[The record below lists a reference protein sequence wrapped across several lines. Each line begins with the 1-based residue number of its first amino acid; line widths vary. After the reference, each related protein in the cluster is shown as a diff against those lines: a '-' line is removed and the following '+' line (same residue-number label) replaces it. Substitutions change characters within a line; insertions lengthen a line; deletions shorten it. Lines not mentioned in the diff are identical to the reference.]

1 MPAVRS
7 SPGERVGPH
16 EEARSLVRAARPPS
30 PLPPPPAPPAPPPAE
45 SRQSSVHT
53 GSLPR
58 ESVRDVIRS
67 LGPRVKECFEKAAPR
82 YPGPQKVTVAFT
94 LQGQGLSGFIEDEE
108 VVDSTIPDPWFQ
120 ACFLEVLHSATFS
133 APKDGTVRITYPF
146 VYQPNRDAG
155 T

>member
-1 MPAVRS
+1 MRRRPVRP
-7 SPGERVGPH
+7 SPEERVGPH
-16 EEARSLVRAARPPS
+16 EEARPLVGAARPRS
-30 PLPPPPAPPAPPPAE
+30 PPPPPSPPPPAE

-67 LGPRVKECFEKAAPR
+67 LGPRVKGCFEKAAPR

-94 LQGQGLSGFIEDEE
+94 LQGQGLSGYIEDEE
-108 VVDSTIPDPWFQ
+108 IVDSTIPDPWFQ

-146 VYQPNRDAG
+146 VYQHNQDGG